1 MRALRHL
8 WLVVALAGIPSGLGA
23 GSTNDPPL
31 PSLVEIFPKVVERAK
46 KEPENDRQFQL
57 NYIFVHSKL
66 MEFRNGDGDLK
77 KREPKVFTNYPALKR
92 QREQAAK
99 PPPPRKNEPVSET
112 HSNVRGKQFDEKD
125 FGVSSNLV
133 TRFDFKLVGRVQ
145 LNQRP
150 TLIIDFEPKKGK
162 LPERNLKDK
171 FINKAAG
178 RVWLDEEDYAI
189 SKVDL
194 RLTERVNVL
203 GGLVGAIWKFG
214 YQFERDRLPDGIW
227 FTRDETWHL
236 EGREVIFNR
245 VVDFHGERTAVEKE
259 KPPAAETAT
268 AGR

>member
-8 WLVVALAGIPSGLGA
+8 WMLVVLAGMTAGLSA
-23 GSTNDPPL
+23 ASTNEPAL
-31 PSLVEIFPKVVERAK
+31 PTLVEIFPKVVERAK
-46 KEPENDRQFQL
+46 QETENDRQFQL
-57 NYIFVHSKL
+57 NYIFVLSKL

-77 KREPKVFTNYPALKR
+77 KHEAKVFTNYPAIKR
-92 QREQAAK
+92 QREKSAK

-112 HSNVRGKQFDEKD
+112 HSNVRGKQFDEND
-125 FGVSSNLV
+125 FAVSSNLV
-133 TRFDFKLVGRVQ
+133 TRFDFKLIGRVQ

-178 RVWLDEEDYAI
+178 RVWLDEADYAI

-194 RLTERVNVL
+194 RLTDRVNVL
-203 GGLVGAIWKFG
+203 GGLVGAIWKFT
-214 YQFERDRLPDGIW
+214 YQFERDRLPDGLW

-236 EGREVIFNR
+236 EGREVIFTR
-245 VVDFHGERTAVEKE
+245 VVDFHGERTAVQKE
-259 KPPAAETAT
+259 KPAASETET

>member
-1 MRALRHL
+1 MRALRYL
-8 WLVVALAGIPSGLGA
+8 LVVFVAAGAASSQA
-23 GSTNDPPL
+23 GTNEATL
-31 PSLVEIFPKVVERAK
+31 PTLVEIFPKVVERAK
-46 KEPENDRQFQL
+46 KETENDRQFQL

-66 MEFRNGDGDLK
+66 MEFRNGDGELK
-77 KREPKVFTNYPALKR
+77 KQEAKVFTNYPALKR

-112 HSNVRGKQFDEKD
+112 HSNVRGKQFDDKD
-125 FGVSSNLV
+125 FAVSSNLV

-214 YQFERDRLPDGIW
+214 YQFERDRLPDGLW

-245 VVDFHGERTAVEKE
+245 VVDFHGERSGVLKE
-259 KPPAAETAT
+259 NAQAAGVTGT
-268 AGR
+268 GQ